1 MNKTTGLLLTGL
13 ASVLHIH
20 ADAPKNIENL
30 KIRTVNIVELMRDS
44 QEGVKVT
51 AELEAMRSQLT
62 QELKAAE
69 EDYVKQA
76 TAYQDKEKAKALTA
90 EAREKEQVRLMDK
103 RRDVESKGQKAEDKL
118 KYTMQAETER
128 LGQKAQTV
136 IAAHAKE
143 NGLDIVFDTAS
154 GRALWS
160 SQKTDVT
167 KQMVASMNENY
178 KIELAQAG
186 KKETTKVASA
196 SAKADSKAAA

>member
-20 ADAPKNIENL
+20 ADTPKNIENL

-44 QEGVKVT
+44 QEGAKVT
-51 AELEAMRSQLT
+51 AELEAMRLQLT

-76 TAYQDKEKAKALTA
+76 TVYQEKAKTLTA

-160 SQKTDVT
+160 SQKTDMT
-167 KQMVASMNENY
+167 KQMVASMNTNY
-178 KIELAQAG
+178 KTELAQAG
-186 KKETTKVASA
+186 KQETTKVVSA
-196 SAKADSKAAA
+196 SAKADSKVAA